1 MSTAFSGAQ
10 PKTFSEVVMDQ
21 YEVYLDD
28 ESSCDNSCPDQWR
41 IMLRINKLT
50 GVMEL
55 RALGPPRLLLH
66 FLVDS
71 EHDVL
76 GRIRDEATFDRI
88 AADLIFDFFDDED
101 EDFETDA
108 E

>member
-1 MSTAFSGAQ
+1 MKFFISAL
-10 PKTFSEVVMDQ
+10 PKNNITIC
-21 YEVYLDD
+21 
-28 ESSCDNSCPDQWR
+28 SS
-41 IMLRINKLT
+41 
-50 GVMEL
+50 
-55 RALGPPRLLLH
+55 ALAGPPRLLLH